1 MRLKSLTC
9 DALARPVYFCSA
21 RSPQIVDVQL
31 VERHLHKPEEIRGR
45 LQQLI
50 DEAEDQGYQAV
61 VLAFGLCGQAT
72 AGLVAR
78 SIPLVLP
85 RAHDCITLF
94 LGSRQRYKAE
104 VEQEPGTFWYS
115 QDYLERKSEN
125 SGGLAMGATTDADT
139 QLMYEKYILK
149 YGRAKADRLM
159 AVMSEWMTHYTR
171 AVYLDLGFGDGSAS
185 EAEARSN
192 AASHSWKYERIAVN
206 LDLFQRL
213 MNGQWDA
220 ADFLV
225 VPPGQRVAM
234 SYDDNIIESQEAA

>member
-9 DALARPVYFCSA
+9 DALARPVYFCAA

-45 LQQLI
+45 LQQMI
-50 DEAEDQGYQAV
+50 DATEGQEYQAIP
-61 VLAFGLCGQAT
+61 LAFGLCGQAT

-78 SIPLVLP
+78 SLPLVIP

-104 VEQEPGTFWYS
+104 AEREPGTFWYS

-125 SGGLAMGATTDADT
+125 SGALSMGATTDADT
-139 QLMYEKYILK
+139 QLMYEKYIQK

-159 AVMSEWMTHYTR
+159 AVMGEWMTHYTR
-171 AVYLDLGFGDGSAS
+171 AVYLDLGFGDESVA
-185 EAEARSN
+185 EAEARAS
-192 AASHSWKYERIAVN
+192 AASHHWKYERIAVN

-213 MNGQWDA
+213 LNGQWDA
-220 ADFLV
+220 DDFLV
-225 VPPGQRVAM
+225 VQPGQTVAM
-234 SYDDNIIESQEAA
+234 SYDDLILEAREAA